1 MRIAEPLTL
10 PCGHVVK
17 NRIAKAAMSEGLAT
31 LEGAPT
37 DDLVRLYR
45 RFAEGGAGM
54 VITGNVVVDARYL
67 ERPGNV
73 IVEDDTHLEAL
84 RRMAAAANEHG
95 ALSVVQVNHP
105 GRQTNRF
112 VHGHPVAPSE
122 GAAVKVLQ
130 SFAPPR
136 ALTGPEVLDV
146 IARFVRTALV
156 LERAG
161 FGGVQIHAAHG
172 YLLSQFLSPLT
183 NRRTDEWGGSLAGR
197 AKVLLEIVRQVRA
210 RVAKDFVVG
219 VKVNSADF
227 QRGGFDDGEAMELM
241 QMLSREGVDFVE
253 ISGGNYESPA
263 LLFGGDDGAS
273 ERTVAREAYFLEFAE
288 RARKITDVPLMVT
301 GGFRTLD
308 GMNAAVEGGAAALV
322 GLARPL
328 ALDPALPARLLRGEC
343 TRIDVPRPFSGKKPW
358 HSLAESAFY
367 GAQLARLGAGQSP
380 DLHASYILSMVV
392 QVVGDVIRALAR
404 RAYGIGRDLPEHRR
418 LVEGAT

>member
-1 MRIAEPLTL
+1 MQIAAPLTL
-10 PCGHVVK
+10 PSGRVVK

-37 DDLVRLYR
+37 EDLTRLYR

-54 VITGNVVVDARYL
+54 IITGNVVVDARYL

-73 IVEDDTHLEAL
+73 IVEDETHLEAL

-95 ALSVVQVNHP
+95 ALSVVQVSHP

-136 ALTGPEVLDV
+136 ALTEPEVLDV
-146 IARFVRTALV
+146 IARFVRTSLV
-156 LERAG
+156 LEQAG

-183 NRRTDEWGGSLAGR
+183 NRRTDAWGGSLEGR
-197 AKVLLEIVRQVRA
+197 ARVLLEIVRQVRA
-210 RVAKDFVVG
+210 RAAKGFVVG

-227 QRGGFDDGEAMELM
+227 QRGGFDDGEAMEVLR
-241 QMLSREGVDFVE
+241 MLAREGVDFVE

-263 LLFGGDDGAS
+263 LLFGNDEGAS

-288 RARKITDVPLMVT
+288 RAREVTRVPLMVT
-301 GGFRTLD
+301 GGFRTLA
-308 GMNAAVEGGAAALV
+308 GMNAAVESGAAALV

-328 ALDPALPARLLRGEC
+328 ALDPALPRQLLAGER
-343 TRIDVPRPFSGKKPW
+343 TSIDVPRPFSGKKPW

-367 GAQLARLGAGQSP
+367 GAQLARLGAGQAP
-380 DLHASYILSMVV
+380 DLHASYILSMVM
-392 QVVGDVIRALAR
+392 QVVGDVVRALAR
-404 RAYGIGRDLPEHRR
+404 RAYGIGRESPEHRR
-418 LVEGAT
+418 LAEGAA